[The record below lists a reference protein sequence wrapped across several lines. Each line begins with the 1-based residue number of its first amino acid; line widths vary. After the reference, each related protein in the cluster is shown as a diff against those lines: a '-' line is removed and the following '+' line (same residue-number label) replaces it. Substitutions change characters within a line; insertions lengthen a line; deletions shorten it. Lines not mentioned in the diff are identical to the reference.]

1 MDQELKTMLSLLVG
15 KIDPLNDK
23 IDNPSLEVS
32 VIKKILPVV
41 ATKNDVAHIVREQDS
56 LEQLFGATHQ
66 VMAGHVEQL
75 TRQYEYLVGVR
86 SNTAAE

>member
-15 KIDPLNDK
+15 KVDALNDK
-23 IDNPSLEVS
+23 IDNLSLEVS
-32 VIKKILPVV
+32 AIKKILPVV
-41 ATKNDVAHIVREQDS
+41 ATKDDVAHIVREQDS

-66 VMAGHVEQL
+66 IMVGHVEQL